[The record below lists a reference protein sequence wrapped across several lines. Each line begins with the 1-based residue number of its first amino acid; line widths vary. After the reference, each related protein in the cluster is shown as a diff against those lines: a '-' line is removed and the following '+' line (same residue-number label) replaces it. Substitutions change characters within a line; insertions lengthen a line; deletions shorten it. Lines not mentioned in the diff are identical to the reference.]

1 MVEEGE
7 VNEGGDGGNDRQEG
21 NAAEAVAGNALSSN
35 PFAGSIFSV
44 GSDGSRPTLNWFLGV
59 FIPVCL
65 AMFSSLLFLRV
76 GYIVANA
83 GLVVSFGALAMA
95 YATLIFTVYSLSTLA
110 TAGGKVGAGGVYY
123 MVSRCL
129 GAELGATVG
138 IVFYVANVVGSALFA
153 VGCVEGIA
161 SGFGSGGSVV
171 DLGFPDDQNGW
182 ARYE

>member
-1 MVEEGE
+1 MDQEEANAGTA
-7 VNEGGDGGNDRQEG
+7 NDGASGD
-21 NAAEAVAGNALSSN
+21 AAHPN
-35 PFAGSIFSV
+35 PFAGSVTTVNNPKRSE
-44 GSDGSRPTLNWFLGV
+44 LNWFLGV